1 MARILLARLLL
12 SSFPRPLFLRLEIST
27 DFSFFLSLSPP
38 SPLFS
43 FLSPP
48 PRINLAFLPSTEG
61 ANKKREGD
69 EEGAQ
74 ESGRS
79 RAGRRKPA
87 SSNARPT
94 SSASAKTTVGMGG
107 GQSGPPLGFRV
118 SGTAADENT
127 RNEDLEREC
136 HMSKKV
142 DSWRLKW
149 PLKIPRFL
157 HRYIPFS
164 SRALGPSF
172 IVSINFTRRS
182 IKGTHKIFL
191 PVSLLFSH
199 DNNNA
204 LLVVKKE
211 RKRN

>member
-27 DFSFFLSLSPP
+27 DFSFFLFLSLP
-38 SPLFS
+38 SSLFS

-142 DSWRLKW
+142 DSRRLKW

-191 PVSLLFSH
+191 PVSLLFSD